1 MSSGSDFTEGVATM
15 TGDDDEVSE
24 SFLLALAGIEG
35 LVEEV
40 FELSDPFMGH
50 RLAKMRGWL
59 SAIA

>member
-1 MSSGSDFTEGVATM
+1 MSSGSDFTDGVATM

-24 SFLLALAGIEG
+24 SFLLALAGKEG
-35 LVEEV
+35 LVDEV
-40 FELSDPFMGH
+40 FELSGPFMGR

>member
-1 MSSGSDFTEGVATM
+1 M

-24 SFLLALAGIEG
+24 SFLLALAGKEG

-40 FELSDPFMGH
+40 FELSGPFMGR